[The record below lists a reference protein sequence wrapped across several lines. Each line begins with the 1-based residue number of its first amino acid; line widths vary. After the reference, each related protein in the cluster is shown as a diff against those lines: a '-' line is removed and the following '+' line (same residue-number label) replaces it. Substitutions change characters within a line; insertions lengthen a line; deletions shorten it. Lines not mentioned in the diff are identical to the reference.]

1 MQDSIDKRNEKERIA
16 GSVIKRWNVHYQS
29 REELKKQEEQKE
41 DDRMKEAQA
50 ILDRLQAE
58 TAADEEKKRREIED
72 AMRAAAQAPTQADY
86 NASTNAYSGAYGKQQ
101 VTDEA
106 TMDQINQILG
116 EKKRDFEAQL
126 VETLEKNKF

>member
-29 REELKKQEEQKE
+29 QEELRVMEEQKKQDE
-41 DDRMKEAQA
+41 LEEAEK
-50 ILDRLQAE
+50 ILARLQAE
-58 TAADEEKKRREIED
+58 AAADEEKKRREIED